1 MKFTSTIIL
10 VLATSASAFTAS
22 PRGWGESTNAAPTTK
37 LDMTAPEPS
46 KPTTFREAEVLGLR
60 LMQEGS
66 FEEALDGKHLQYYD
80 MSMHIYIYVTSDG

>member
-10 VLATSASAFTAS
+10 LLATSSANAFTAS
-22 PRGWGESTNAAPTTK
+22 PRGWGESTNAAAPTTK
-37 LDMTAPEPS
+37 LGMTAPEPS

-66 FEEALDGKHLQYYD
+66 FEDALDGKHLT
-80 MSMHIYIYVTSDG
+80 VLLL